1 MTGIDW
7 VLLIGRVIVVFV
19 ALLLS
24 VLLYIWME
32 RKVIADFQTRTGPMR
47 AGPARRPG
55 HVRRRSEV
63 VLQGVD
69 PPL

>member
-7 VLLIGRVIVVFV
+7 VLLVGRVIVVFV

-32 RKVIADFQTRTGPMR
+32 R
-47 AGPARRPG
+47 
-55 HVRRRSEV
+55 
-63 VLQGVD
+63 
-69 PPL
+69 

>member
-7 VLLIGRVIVVFV
+7 VLLVGRVIVVFV

-32 RKVIADFQTRTGPMR
+32 RKVIADFQTRSGPKR
-47 AGPARRPG
+47 GGARG
-55 HVRRRSEV
+55 
-63 VLQGVD
+63 VLVTLAEG
-69 PPL
+69 LKMLLK